1 MKRNLF
7 IALEGIDGSGK
18 STQAKLLAKKLE
30 SAGHKVYV
38 TFEPTDGIIGS
49 MIRNILKGSAKADNR
64 TIAALFL
71 ADRLDHLLNE
81 TNGLVKKFAEGYT
94 VITDRYYFSSYAYH
108 GTHMDMDWVIE
119 SNKMCAH
126 ILRPDINIFI
136 DLPPETCMQRINAN
150 RQQTELYETLDN
162 LKKVQEKYFEGFE
175 KLKHEENIIIVDGNH
190 SIDAISSDIL
200 EKVQGY
206 SSTPYREIN

>member
-1 MKRNLF
+1 MKMKQNLF

-18 STQAKLLAKKLE
+18 SSQVKLLAERLE
-30 SAGHKVYV
+30 KAGHKVYV
-38 TFEPTDGIIGS
+38 TFEPSNGVVGT
-49 MIRNILKGSAKADNR
+49 MVRNILKGSIKADER

-81 TNGLVKKFAEGYT
+81 TNGIMNKLADGYT

-119 SNKMCAH
+119 SNKMCAG

-136 DLPPETCMQRINAN
+136 DVPPEVCMQRINSSREKA
-150 RQQTELYETLDN
+150 ELYETLDN
-162 LKKVQEKYFEGFE
+162 LKNVRAKYFEAFE
-175 KLKHEENIIIVDGNH
+175 ELKHEENIVIIDGNRA
-190 SIDAISSDIL
+190 IDVIADDIVTAT
-200 EKVQGY
+200 EAQITK
-206 SSTPYREIN
+206 T